1 VTRRALLAA
10 DVLGLVIA
18 FVLAGFL
25 TNWNDFGTGVL
36 NAFGETLAFALSLP
50 LWVIAAKLSGLY
62 DRDEQQV
69 DRSQADD
76 LIGVFTLL
84 TVGSWILFVFTKLTG
99 LAHPNV
105 SRLVLFWACAIVLI
119 TLLRTVARALCRRH
133 SSFVQNTVV
142 VGAGEVGQL
151 VARKLRERAEFG
163 LKAVGFV
170 DSRPREPG
178 ELGELEII
186 GRPEELP
193 RLIREFDVERV
204 IFAFSCERDYEVLPL
219 IRKLGELGVQIEIVP
234 RFFDVIGPGL
244 DVHSIG
250 GLPILGTRPF
260 RLERSAQFL
269 KRAFDLVVSAGLLL
283 LLVPV
288 FALIAI
294 AIKLDSRGPVFFRQ
308 VRMGTGDR
316 TFRIWKFRTMTVDAD
331 ARKQEIAHL
340 NRHLG
345 EDTRMFKAPDDPRVT
360 RIGWNLRRFCLDE
373 LPQLF
378 NVLVGQMS
386 LVGPRPL
393 ILDEDQYVN
402 GWARKRLD
410 LRPGMTGLWQVHGG
424 SDIPFEEMIKLD
436 YRYVA
441 GWSLKTDL
449 DTLARTIPALVRE
462 RQAY

>member
-1 VTRRALLAA
+1 
-10 DVLGLVIA
+10 
-18 FVLAGFL
+18 
-25 TNWNDFGTGVL
+25 
-36 NAFGETLAFALSLP
+36 
-50 LWVIAAKLSGLY
+50 
-62 DRDEQQV
+62 
-69 DRSQADD
+69 
-76 LIGVFTLL
+76 
-84 TVGSWILFVFTKLTG
+84 
-99 LAHPNV
+99 
-105 SRLVLFWACAIVLI
+105 
-119 TLLRTVARALCRRH
+119 
-133 SSFVQNTVV
+133 
-142 VGAGEVGQL
+142 
-151 VARKLRERAEFG
+151 
-163 LKAVGFV
+163 
-170 DSRPREPG
+170 
-178 ELGELEII
+178 
-186 GRPEELP
+186 
-193 RLIREFDVERV
+193 
-204 IFAFSCERDYEVLPL
+204 VLPL

-260 RLERSAQFL
+260 RLERSAQLL

-308 VRMGTGDR
+308 VRMGTGER